1 MNCWKD
7 HCQTPAK
14 RLLLATSEPLV
25 PHRTGV
31 KQHLVR
37 VAETTFA
44 GFVRLKP
51 FFSLKGAQF
60 ALSKRASVSGMAMQ
74 CRKLTDD
81 ELWRAIAENT
91 NAMSRLV
98 RQQLELDAYMGLG
111 DPYRAY
117 LMRFHLARA
126 SKFQR
131 EYQDCTAELRRRYL

>member
-1 MNCWKD
+1 MP
-7 HCQTPAK
+7 T
-14 RLLLATSEPLV
+14 
-25 PHRTGV
+25 
-31 KQHLVR
+31 
-37 VAETTFA
+37 
-44 GFVRLKP
+44 
-51 FFSLKGAQF
+51 
-60 ALSKRASVSGMAMQ
+60 Q

-98 RQQLELDAYMGLG
+98 RQQLELDAYMGPA

-126 SKFQR
+126 GKFQR

>member
-1 MNCWKD
+1 
-7 HCQTPAK
+7 
-14 RLLLATSEPLV
+14 
-25 PHRTGV
+25 
-31 KQHLVR
+31 
-37 VAETTFA
+37 
-44 GFVRLKP
+44 
-51 FFSLKGAQF
+51 
-60 ALSKRASVSGMAMQ
+60 MAMQ

-81 ELWRAIAENT
+81 ELWRTIAENT

-111 DPYRAY
+111 DPYRDY